1 MTHPV
6 YVRYYAQTISKGFA
20 KMRKSAP
27 FEIFAILF
35 SRNGLMKQNFKQL
48 RTDSD
53 RDKNVQKLEVK
64 NVEYID

>member
-1 MTHPV
+1 
-6 YVRYYAQTISKGFA
+6 
-20 KMRKSAP
+20 MRKSAP

-48 RTDSD
+48 HTDSD